1 MSLEINGKEVNKN
14 DVIEKED
21 NSQKTNKKMLAV
33 LLIVLFLVMIGSGF
47 FVYKL
52 VLANSLDAEKSV
64 TKVGPIYETEEF
76 VVNFS
81 GSVNRYIKA
90 QFALELSNNK
100 IKKELEKKKV
110 LLNDTVILILL
121 KQTEGVLTPHGS
133 EDLKKDLIESINKFL
148 DKGSV
153 VKIHYLIL
161 QLT

>member
-1 MSLEINGKEVNKN
+1 MSLEINENEISENEVTP
-14 DVIEKED
+14 
-21 NSQKTNKKMLAV
+21 QKINKKLLAV
-33 LLIVLFLVMIGSGF
+33 LLIVLFLVMLSSGF

-90 QFALELSNNK
+90 QFALELSNK
-100 IKKELEKKKV
+100 KVKKELEEKKA
-110 LLNDTVILILL
+110 LLYDAVILILSEQKGEVLSSKGKEVL
-121 KQTEGVLTPHGS
+121 KNS
-133 EDLKKDLIESINKFL
+133 LIQSINKFL

-153 VKIHYLIL
+153 EKIHYLIF